1 MRNRAYLLVALL
13 GLLTFALPG
22 FAAAGQ
28 GKNLSEI
35 ALASGAA
42 ARAAA
47 VSGPVISVSPLGH
60 DYGIVN
66 VGSSSSFMFTVRNT
80 GDAALNISGAT
91 ATASFSASFDS
102 LTVAAGGSTSMTVTY
117 APTSGVDVSGMVTVN
132 SNATNGAFTVN
143 VSGRGNAPPVLDPI
157 GNKSAFAFVNL
168 HFVTTASDLGDQIDD
183 VLSFS
188 VSPALPPGATYN
200 TTTGDFNWTPQPSNA
215 GSYTLTFCVSDGY
228 ASDCETITITVTAGN
243 NPPVAVAG
251 GPYSG
256 GTGQPIQ
263 FNGSGSSDPD
273 GNTLTYAWNFGDG
286 GTGSGATPT
295 HTYAVAGNYLATLT
309 VTDNGSPSLSAQDVA
324 SVQVLA
330 TITAQI
336 TAKLT
341 NGQMRIGGGGV
352 QKMGMEI
359 NIRPVTDI
367 DPNTIRLS
375 TTYPNAGTAT
385 QIAPDPKT
393 AQIGDLDN
401 DGVIEMVVSFTRVQ
415 LRTLLGNVPSGT
427 TVTLQMTART
437 TAATGSI
444 PISGTI
450 SVKIKG
456 GAVSSVSAFASPNP
470 FNPETAISLTL
481 KNSGPVSV
489 RIYSIEG
496 RLVKTL
502 KDEFATAGT
511 HEVRWNGKDSNGRPV
526 PSGMYFVKTE
536 SGADKSVFKL
546 SLLK

>member
-66 VGSSSSFMFTVRNT
+66 VGSSSSFMFTVSNT
-80 GDAALNISGAT
+80 GDAALHISGA
-91 ATASFSASFDS
+91 ATSGSFSASFGS
-102 LTVAAGGSTSMTVTY
+102 TTVAAGGSTSMTVVY
-117 APTSGVDVSGMVTVN
+117 APSSGVDEASMVTVN
-132 SNATNGAFTVN
+132 SDATNGAFSVN
-143 VSGRGNAPPVLDPI
+143 VSGRGNAAPVLDPI
-157 GNKSAFAFVNL
+157 GNKSANAFVNL
-168 HFVTTASDLGDQIDD
+168 HFVTTSSDNGDQIDD
-183 VLSFS
+183 VLGYS

-200 TTTGDFNWTPQPSNA
+200 TTTGDFNWTPQPSDA
-215 GSYTLTFCVSDGY
+215 GSYTLTFCVTDGY
-228 ASDCETITITVTAGN
+228 ADDCETITITVTAGN
-243 NPPVAVAG
+243 NPPVAAAG

-256 GTGQPIQ
+256 ATNQPIQ

-273 GNTLTYAWNFGDG
+273 GNGLSYAWDFGDG
-286 GTGSGATPT
+286 GTGSGVSPS
-295 HTYAVAGNYLATLT
+295 HTYIAANNYLVTLT
-309 VTDNGSPSLSAQDVA
+309 VTDDGSPSLSDQDVA
-324 SVQVLA
+324 SVQVVNSINGSIAFKMHGTVLR
-330 TITAQI
+330 IT
-336 TAKLT
+336 
-341 NGQMRIGGGGV
+341 GGGKV
-352 QKMGMEI
+352 AMGMEI
-359 NIRPVTDI
+359 NGRPPTDI
-367 DPNTIRLS
+367 DPNTITVT
-375 TTYPNAGTAT
+375 TTYPNSGTISS
-385 QIAPDPKT
+385 IAVDPKT
-393 AQIGDLDN
+393 ASLGDLDT
-401 DGVIEMVVSFTRVQ
+401 DGFADLDVTVPRTQ
-415 LRTLLGNVPSGT
+415 LKALLSNVPNGA
-427 TVTLQMTART
+427 TVTLVMNART
-437 TAATGSI
+437 TAGTGNL
-444 PISGTI
+444 PVRVTGNVT
-450 SVKIKG
+450 IKG
-456 GAVSSVSAFASPNP
+456 GAASSVSAFASPNP

-481 KNSGPVSV
+481 KNNGPVSV

-511 HEVRWNGKDSNGRPV
+511 HEVRWNGKDSAGRPV

-536 SGADKSVFKL
+536 QGADKSVFKL

>member
-60 DYGIVN
+60 DYGVVN
-66 VGSSSSFMFTVRNT
+66 VGSTSSFMFTVSNT
-80 GDAALNISGAT
+80 GNAVLNISGAT
-91 ATASFSASFDS
+91 TPARFSATFGS
-102 LTVAAGGSTSMTVTY
+102 LTVAAGASTSMTVTY
-117 APTSGVDVSGMVTVN
+117 APNSGVDASGMVTVN
-132 SNATNGAFTVN
+132 SNATNGPFTVN

-157 GNKSAFAFVNL
+157 GNKAANAFVHM
-168 HFVTTASDLGDQIDD
+168 HFVTTASDNNDQIEE
-183 VLSFS
+183 VLSYS
-188 VSPALPPGATYN
+188 VSPALPPGATYS
-200 TTTGDFNWTPQPSNA
+200 TSTGDFDWTPQPSDA
-215 GSYTLTFCVSDGY
+215 GSYTLTFCVSDGSS
-228 ASDCETITITVTAGN
+228 SDCETIVITVTAGN

-251 GPYSG
+251 GPYNG
-256 GTGQPIQ
+256 TTGQPVQ

-273 GNTLTYAWNFGDG
+273 GDGLTYAWDFGDG
-286 GTGSGATPT
+286 GTGSGTTPS
-295 HTYAVAGNYLATLT
+295 HTYAAANNYLVTLT
-309 VTDNGSPSLSAQDVA
+309 VTDNGSPPLSDSDVA
-324 SVQVLA
+324 SVQVV
-330 TITAQI
+330 
-336 TAKLT
+336 
-341 NGQMRIGGGGV
+341 NSIGGTIAFKLKGGV
-352 QKMGMEI
+352 LRVNGGGAVAMGMEI
-359 NIRPVTDI
+359 NGRPPTDI
-367 DPNTIRLS
+367 DPNTITVS
-375 TTYPNAGTAT
+375 TTYPNSGTISS
-385 QIAPDPKT
+385 IAVDPKT
-393 AQIGDLDN
+393 ASLGDLDR
-401 DGVIEMVVSFTRVQ
+401 DGVSDFDVSVPRSQ
-415 LRTLLGNVPSGT
+415 LRALLSNVPNGA
-427 TVTLQMTART
+427 TVTLVMEART
-437 TAATGSI
+437 TVGTGSV
-444 PISGTI
+444 PVRVTGNVTT
-450 SVKIKG
+450 KG
-456 GAVSSVSAFASPNP
+456 AAASSVSAFASPNP